1 MNARHLA
8 RALGRDQPFYG
19 LQHRGVDG
27 QLEPHRRIEDMA
39 AEFLE
44 HVREIQPHGPY
55 YISGYS
61 AGGLAAYEL
70 AQRLVALGESVPL
83 LVLFDTI
90 NLTVAS
96 WSLRER
102 VAAHVEN
109 ARRYGLDYVRARLK
123 SRVEHE
129 LSRIRWFVRSK
140 TAREE
145 ERFEHRHEAVEAA
158 FQEAIDHY
166 VPRPYPGRV
175 LLIRSTFQ
183 SGPTEGIG
191 YANHE
196 SNGWRPLI
204 GGRLTVVKLEVQ
216 HHDIL
221 SERISPRTAEI
232 LKAELAE
239 VRARPE
245 NAPQSGERVREGAQ
259 NMRVGP

>member
-1 MNARHLA
+1 
-8 RALGRDQPFYG
+8 
-19 LQHRGVDG
+19 
-27 QLEPHRRIEDMA
+27 
-39 AEFLE
+39 
-44 HVREIQPHGPY
+44 
-55 YISGYS
+55 
-61 AGGLAAYEL
+61 
-70 AQRLVALGESVPL
+70 
-83 LVLFDTI
+83 
-90 NLTVAS
+90 
-96 WSLRER
+96 
-102 VAAHVEN
+102 
-109 ARRYGLDYVRARLK
+109 
-123 SRVEHE
+123 
-129 LSRIRWFVRSK
+129 
-140 TAREE
+140 AREE

-259 NMRVGP
+259 NMRVGPCGRPSSRTPIPVTGRRSGSVRRADARGLGATATVIGRARDPLSRCRRQDWAGRVRRCS